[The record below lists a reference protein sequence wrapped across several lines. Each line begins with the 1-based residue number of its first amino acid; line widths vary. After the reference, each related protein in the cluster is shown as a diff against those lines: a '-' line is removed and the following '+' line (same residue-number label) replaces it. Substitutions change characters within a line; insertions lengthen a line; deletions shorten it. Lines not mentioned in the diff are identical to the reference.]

1 MMELIKNTFVRVA
14 TDCPALVGTVPTFRG
29 GEPTIASLQHELLI
43 ARPYRLTLEDL
54 MLAVHL
60 KRQGLTKTEGETM
73 AEEICEQLFGKP
85 YPCMRASLLPKKF
98 GWGVHYDAKGR
109 LALFGVDTTEYKRF
123 ANGEEPGV
131 EVVPAMRS
139 KRA

>member
-14 TDCPALVGTVPTFRG
+14 TDCPALVGTVPTLRG

-43 ARPYRLTLEDL
+43 ARPYCLTLEDL
-54 MLAVHL
+54 ILAVHL
-60 KRQGLTKTEGETM
+60 KRQGLTKAEGEAM
-73 AEEICEQLFGKP
+73 ADELRMQLFGKP
-85 YPCMRASLLPKKF
+85 YPCMRASPLPKKF

-109 LALFGVDTTEYKRF
+109 LALFGVDTAEYKRF
-123 ANGEEPGV
+123 ADGEEPAV
-131 EVVPAMRS
+131 QVVPAMRS